1 MEEREIMYCF
11 DPLCGWC
18 YGFGPVIQQLE
29 AAFKDKIQFNA
40 YAGGMVTGERVT
52 PIGETFSYIKNALQ
66 TVEQRT
72 GITFGQGFKELLEEG
87 TYLYNSEPPSIALVI
102 YKSVSQGSSI
112 ALAHQLQHAIFYDG
126 HSLNEPEN
134 LGRIVQEA
142 GLDEDV
148 FLQLFQQEKYRD
160 KTYEEFAFVQRLGV
174 SGFPALLYREGR
186 KLYALSRGF
195 QSYEPLEEMIGQ
207 LLEKNAKD
215 V

>member
-1 MEEREIMYCF
+1 MEDKEIMYCF

-18 YGFGPVIQQLE
+18 YGFGPVIQRLE
-29 AAFKDKIQFNA
+29 ATFVDKIPFNA
-40 YAGGMVTGERVT
+40 YAGGMVTGERIA

-72 GITFGQGFKELLEEG
+72 GVIFGQGFKKLLEEG

-112 ALAHQLQHAIFYDG
+112 VLAHQLQRAIFYDG
-126 HSLNEPEN
+126 HSLNKPET

-186 KLYALSRGF
+186 KVYALSQGY
-195 QSYEPLEEMIGQ
+195 QSYEPLEEMISQ
-207 LLEKNAKD
+207 LLEKHAKD